1 MAYRSEY
8 TPSLFYDTITSLR
21 VRGYKSL
28 VDAELIVRPLTLLAG
43 ANSSGKSSIIQPL
56 LLLKQTM
63 SVPYKIGAGVLLSGE
78 HVKINSASEIASL
91 IKGVNREGFAITVY
105 STSSSREQWIEL
117 TYNFDKEGGVTLTRQ
132 SGNDGRFE
140 MKLEL
145 GLTSPNILK
154 QFLPD
159 DRKRWKQYIQPLSVE
174 TSAFGIVFN
183 VYSQYDE
190 EGGRNATG
198 FGGQLESAL
207 HRLAHLPGWRGLPQ
221 RSYPRAVMQLGR
233 GIQGTFAPY
242 TAGTIQHWESK
253 KDISR
258 LRALNNALKALGLT
272 GSIAA
277 EMMNANEIEVR
288 VGRLPTASKTGK
300 DDLVNIADVGLGVSQ
315 VLPIV
320 VALIA
325 AESGQIVYIEQPEL
339 HLHPKAQVAMA
350 HLLAD
355 AAKRGVRVIAETHS
369 SLILLTVQTL
379 VAEGKLT
386 PEEVGLH
393 WFERDAKGATKV
405 TLAEVDENGS
415 YGEWPADFGDIEL
428 KAHGDYLDAVVDR
441 NIKKAQ

>member
-1 MAYRSEY
+1 
-8 TPSLFYDTITSLR
+8 
-21 VRGYKSL
+21 
-28 VDAELIVRPLTLLAG
+28 
-43 ANSSGKSSIIQPL
+43 
-56 LLLKQTM
+56 
-63 SVPYKIGAGVLLSGE
+63 
-78 HVKINSASEIASL
+78 
-91 IKGVNREGFAITVY
+91 
-105 STSSSREQWIEL
+105 
-117 TYNFDKEGGVTLTRQ
+117 
-132 SGNDGRFE
+132 
-140 MKLEL
+140 
-145 GLTSPNILK
+145 
-154 QFLPD
+154 
-159 DRKRWKQYIQPLSVE
+159 
-174 TSAFGIVFN
+174 
-183 VYSQYDE
+183 
-190 EGGRNATG
+190 
-198 FGGQLESAL
+198 
-207 HRLAHLPGWRGLPQ
+207 
-221 RSYPRAVMQLGR
+221 
-233 GIQGTFAPY
+233 
-242 TAGTIQHWESK
+242 
-253 KDISR
+253 
-258 LRALNNALKALGLT
+258 
-272 GSIAA
+272 
-277 EMMNANEIEVR
+277 MMNANEIEVR